1 MDSSQ
6 IIEEGREAED
16 ILKSDVFKKAFEN
29 YKEELLI
36 LWESTPAKDTE
47 LRETIYM
54 SIKLLPEVEKH
65 LRIFIEKGKINP
77 SQITSL
83 RGVLK
88 K

>member
-1 MDSSQ
+1 MDSTQ

-36 LWESTPAKDTE
+36 LWESTPVKDTE

-54 SIKLLPEVEKH
+54 SIKLLPEVEKL

-83 RGVLK
+83 GGVLK